1 VARRPLRDG
10 LPKALG
16 AVSADFQESLG
27 PALDAYI
34 SNLRHFK
41 KIEGPKV
48 INDPV
53 WRTVRVEQWELA
65 VLDCPLVQ
73 RLRNIH
79 QLGLAGFVFP
89 GGGYSRFEHT
99 VGVLH
104 QTQRLI
110 EAVRRNAKAYAAK
123 VNVPPDAVVSPG
135 EEIALRLSALLHDCG
150 HGFFSHV
157 SERAIARIELLAGF
171 PIRDLKEEA
180 KDYFGCPSTPAPAEI
195 FSCLLVLLPEFVDIL
210 ELARVP
216 GWQTD
221 PSALAD
227 TIAKYIAGGRDARKP
242 FLSEMISGA
251 LDADKLD
258 YMPRDSYMAGLPM
271 PVDVDRLLEKIQAVS
286 VMAGRLGF
294 DYAKRFNLAEDST
307 VQILAVQLSG
317 ARAFEELV
325 VSRSLLY
332 EKLYNHQKVRAIEG
346 MIENALDL
354 LIASSDQFS
363 RASTFLRFTDA
374 DVLSKHLPPCKDG
387 QTVKY
392 TAACDLIDAV
402 ASRQI
407 FVRAFAFGPSLIT
420 LRKPNDPADEEL
432 ARTGWEQI
440 KPLVTRRR
448 TKEALAFRNDIANL
462 SRDFLNVAGQAGLAG
477 ELEEHHLIVDL
488 PDAQGIAEKTRFY
501 VGDQEQGVELYSQR
515 FRVERWAE
523 AYENQKALGYVYCP
537 PRFRAAVFLAC
548 RQLFKERGGLD
559 FGTHSWGMTKVSPSE
574 VASLSRVLLE
584 RGVLKDPFELPA
596 YVEQRKEFLQS
607 ITHKKELLGQFA
619 KDIAALA
626 QRFQTFQAAGGETVN
641 ELLIREWLLQFE
653 FEEVP
658 LAVELLRN
666 IKYWDRLAL
675 TDAFAVAVE
684 DASIRQGQWVPLGGP
699 TTSARHLTYLWPDIR
714 KRGEIDSSIIVLNDV
729 SEVTEGV
736 PIIFYDDNVGSGGQ
750 GRTVLQQWFGVPN
763 DEWIVNEEHVSAL
776 KPEAVSKLKR
786 CPIRFL
792 FATGR
797 RQGLQA
803 LVSHAKQLVG
813 TDDVTGN
820 IAAPADLSC
829 FRPSGRVF
837 VDRDSAD
844 RAAKAFETAGRKALY
859 DRIGVWDDAKIADR
873 RLGYGNAGGLTVF
886 HYNVPTT
893 SVTALWKRCTVE
905 GHYWMPLFPRR
916 PRE

>member
-1 VARRPLRDG
+1 MARRPLRDG
-10 LPKALG
+10 LPIALG

-34 SNLRHFK
+34 ESLRHFK
-41 KIEGPKV
+41 KIDGPKV

-79 QLGLAGFVFP
+79 QLGLAGLVFP
-89 GGGYSRFEHT
+89 GAGYSRFEHT

-110 EAVRRNAKAYAAK
+110 EAVSRNAKAYAAK
-123 VNVPPDAVVSPG
+123 VNVPPDAVISPG

-157 SERAIARIELLAGF
+157 SERAIARIESLAGF
-171 PIRDLKEEA
+171 PIRALREEA
-180 KDYFGCPSTPAPAEI
+180 KDYFGCPSAPAPAEI
-195 FSCLLVLLPEFVDIL
+195 FSCLLVLLPEFVEIL

-216 GWQTD
+216 GWQAD
-221 PSALAD
+221 PNALAA
-227 TIAKYIAGGRDARKP
+227 TIAKYIAGGRDAQKP

-258 YMPRDSYMAGLPM
+258 YMPRDCYMAGLPM
-271 PVDVDRLLEKIQAVS
+271 PVDVDRLLEKIQAVA
-286 VMAGRLGF
+286 VMAGRLGI
-294 DYAKRFNLAEDST
+294 DYAKSFSLADDST

-354 LIASSDQFS
+354 LIASSDPF
-363 RASTFLRFTDA
+363 RCASTFLRLTDA
-374 DVLSKHLPPCKDG
+374 DVLSKHLPPCKNG
-387 QTVKY
+387 QSVKY
-392 TAACDLIDAV
+392 TAALELIDGV

-420 LRKPNDPADEEL
+420 FPRTGDSANDER
-432 ARTGWEQI
+432 ARTGWDQL

-448 TKEALAFRNDIANL
+448 TKEALAFRNEIANL
-462 SRDFLNVAGQAGLAG
+462 SRAFLNAAGQAGLAK

-501 VGDQEQGVELYSQR
+501 VGDQEQGVELYSKR

-537 PRFRAAVFLAC
+537 SRFRAAIFLAS
-548 RQLFKERGGLD
+548 RQLFKEKGDLD
-559 FGTHSWGMTKVSPSE
+559 FGTHSWGMTKVPPGE
-574 VASLSRVLLE
+574 IAALSKVLVE
-584 RGVLKDPFELPA
+584 RGVLSEPFELPPSM
-596 YVEQRKEFLQS
+596 EQRKAFLQS
-607 ITHKKELLGQFA
+607 VTRKKELLGQFT
-619 KDIAALA
+619 KDIASLA
-626 QRFQTFQAAGGETVN
+626 KRFQTFQAAGGETVS
-641 ELLIREWLLQFE
+641 ELSVREWLLQFD
-653 FEEVP
+653 FEEIP
-658 LAVELLRN
+658 LAVELLRS

-699 TTSARHLTYLWPDIR
+699 TTSSRHLTYLWPDIR
-714 KRGEIDSSIIVLNDV
+714 KRGEIDSFMTVLNDA
-729 SEVTEGV
+729 SEVSAGV
-736 PIIFYDDNVGSGGQ
+736 PVIFYDDNVGSGGQ
-750 GRTVLQQWFGVPN
+750 GRTVLQQWLGVPK
-763 DEWIVNEEHVSAL
+763 DEWFVKEEHVNELPS
-776 KPEAVSKLKR
+776 ESVSKLKR

-797 RQGLQA
+797 RQGLQN
-803 LVSHAKQLVG
+803 LVSLAKQLLE
-813 TDDVTGN
+813 TDDVTGH
-820 IAAPADLSC
+820 IVAPADLSC

-837 VDRDSAD
+837 VDLDASD
-844 RAAKAFETAGRKALY
+844 RAAKAFEIAGRKALH
-859 DRIGVWDDAKIADR
+859 DRIGVWDAAKIADR
-873 RLGYGNAGGLTVF
+873 TLGYGNAGGLTVF

-893 SVTALWKRCTVE
+893 TVTALWKRCTVE